1 MSVAVDAM
9 VLMWAMRALSTARK
23 RSSTDDDLAL
33 QQRAW
38 MLLEMLHDEQ
48 RQVVVPTIAVAE
60 LLTGIP
66 HAQHGQ
72 FVAELQ
78 QRFFMPPFDV
88 RAASVAAKLWQDH
101 RGLPKSDQLARS
113 VLKADAMIVATAKV
127 AGATDFYSH
136 ERKARRLAELA
147 GLNAK
152 DLPVHTG
159 NFLHEME
166 WKERLEAARK
176 AGGS

>member
-1 MSVAVDAM
+1 MSAAIDAM
-9 VLMWAMRALSTARK
+9 VLMWAMRALSTARPK
-23 RSSTDDDLAL
+23 SATDDDLAL

-38 MLLEMLHDEQ
+38 MLLEMLHDEK
-48 RQVVVPTIAVAE
+48 RQIVVPTVAVAE
-60 LLTGIP
+60 LLAGIP

-72 FVAELQ
+72 FVAEMQ
-78 QRFFMPPFDV
+78 QRFFMPPFDI
-88 RAASVAAKLWQDH
+88 RAASVSAKLWQDH
-101 RGLPKSDQLARS
+101 RGLPKADQLSRS
-113 VLKADAMIVATAKV
+113 VLKADALIIATAKV

-147 GLNAK
+147 GLSGK

-159 NFLHEME
+159 NFLHELE

-176 AGGS
+176 AGT